1 MHQQIVGN
9 ISHHMLVCILYTHI
23 RFMKGQLPLYDHRPV
38 FTSSLGLAARGISR
52 DTLPYKA
59 SFQPYGSW
67 FALISTGVIML
78 FKGFST
84 FIHAKDEP
92 FKASAFVS
100 YVSTSHSPVSRT
112 DFSETQSFLYRS
124 YIGFPVFLLF
134 AGFWKWKKGDTTV
147 AYADMDLFTGKQEID
162 EEEKAYLEAQ
172 HLRGPLS
179 RWERLWENL

>member
-1 MHQQIVGN
+1 
-9 ISHHMLVCILYTHI
+9 
-23 RFMKGQLPLYDHRPV
+23 MKGQLPLYDRCPG
-38 FTSSLGLAARGISR
+38 FTLALGLAAHRISR

-78 FKGFST
+78 FKGFDT
-84 FIHAKDEP
+84 FVFAKDEP
-92 FKASAFVS
+92 FKTSAFVS
-100 YVSTSHSPVSRT
+100 YVSTSQSPVSHAY
-112 DFSETQSFLYRS
+112 FSETQSFLHRAYF
-124 YIGFPVFLLF
+124 GFLVFLLF
-134 AGFWKWKKGDTTV
+134 AAFWKWKKGDTTV

-179 RWERLWENL
+179 RWERLWDNL